1 MPNSIDD
8 AAQHA
13 RWMNEAIAL
22 ARAGMRIH
30 GGGPFGAVIVAN
42 GELVGRGCNQVTPML
57 DPTAH
62 AEVTA
67 IRDACRALQRF
78 DLRGCDLYTSC
89 EPCPMCLA
97 SAYWARISRIVYSN
111 TRDDAAAIGFDDA
124 FIYDEMPKDPTDR
137 AIRME
142 HLPTPEA
149 SAAFAAWLIKT
160 DKITY

>member
-1 MPNSIDD
+1 MSLSDD
-8 AAQHA
+8 DRRHLLRAV
-13 RWMNEAIAL
+13 AL
-22 ARAGMRIH
+22 AREHMEAGE
-30 GGGPFGAVIVAN
+30 GGPFGAVIVRHGQVLAE
-42 GELVGRGCNQVTPML
+42 GWNQVTSSN

-62 AEVTA
+62 AEVVA
-67 IRDACRALQRF
+67 IRRACRAVDTFALE
-78 DLRGCDLYTSC
+78 GAVLYASC

-97 SAYWARISRIVYSN
+97 AAYWARLSRVVYAS
-111 TRDDAAAIGFDDA
+111 TRDEAAAAGFDDA

>member
-1 MPNSIDD
+1 MP
-8 AAQHA
+8 
-13 RWMNEAIAL
+13 R
-22 ARAGMRIH
+22 
-30 GGGPFGAVIVAN
+30 FGLLGA
-42 GELVGRGCNQVTPML
+42 
-57 DPTAH
+57 D
-62 AEVTA
+62 
-67 IRDACRALQRF
+67 LQDR
-78 DLRGCDLYTSC
+78 LLH
-89 EPCPMCLA
+89 
-97 SAYWARISRIVYSN
+97 

>member
-1 MPNSIDD
+1 ML
-8 AAQHA
+8 AEG
-13 RWMNEAIAL
+13 WNE
-22 ARAGMRIH
+22 
-30 GGGPFGAVIVAN
+30 
-42 GELVGRGCNQVTPML
+42 VTSSN

-67 IRDACRALQRF
+67 IRRACQAVGDFSLE
-78 DLRGCDLYTSC
+78 GATLYTSC

-97 SAYWARISRIVYSN
+97 SAYWARISGSSTPTRETTLRRSASTTPSSTTRCLRIP
-111 TRDDAAAIGFDDA
+111 A
-124 FIYDEMPKDPTDR
+124 DR
-137 AIRME
+137 AIQME

>member
-1 MPNSIDD
+1 MHTRDIDERF
-8 AAQHA
+8 A
-13 RWMNEAIAL
+13 REAIEL
-22 ARAGMRIH
+22 ARQARAAGNH
-30 GGGPFGAVIVAN
+30 PFGAL
-42 GELVGRGCNQVTPML
+42 LVLDGTVVLTAQNTVGTDR

-62 AEVTA
+62 AETNLVAAA
-67 IRDACRALQRF
+67 IRQMSSDEIRRSV
-78 DLRGCDLYTSC
+78 LYTSC